1 MQGKEK
7 KLDNGYFKC
16 QNRKTDLTE
25 KFTETLKPKISKTP
39 LNRQKGTKSLK
50 TDNWNIFHSFDKNWK
65 IVYRPISFSD

>member
-50 TDNWNIFHSFDKNWK
+50 TDN
-65 IVYRPISFSD
+65 